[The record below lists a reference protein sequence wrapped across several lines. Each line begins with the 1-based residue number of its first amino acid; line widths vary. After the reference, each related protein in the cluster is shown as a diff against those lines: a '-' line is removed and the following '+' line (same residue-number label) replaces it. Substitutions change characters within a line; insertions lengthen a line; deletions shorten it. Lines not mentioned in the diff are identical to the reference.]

1 MNAISRMFSWCSQA
15 LAPVRGAGWPVV
27 LGLCA
32 AVLGLLMGAAAEY
45 VAQQTRQLAQAN
57 QAASLSQVPGQG
69 VANPASASTEFAW
82 SVPAPHTHL
91 DDMNRLFKLAKDSGV
106 AVGAIVYRLEA
117 SSAAPILVRTLDL
130 RLNEDYP
137 KLKAF
142 VAALLVAMPHLALQ
156 EIRVERKDA
165 TALQQQVLLKL
176 SFFYQSDAKAPA
188 TVRGALP

>member
-1 MNAISRMFSWCSQA
+1 MNATNRMFSWSNQA

-32 AVLGLLMGAAAEY
+32 GVLGLLMGGAAQY
-45 VAQQTRQLAQAN
+45 VTQQTRQLAQAN
-57 QAASLSQVPGQG
+57 QAASLQQVPGQG
-69 VANPASASTEFAW
+69 VANPASALTEFVW
-82 SVPAPHTHL
+82 SVPAPQTHL

-117 SSAAPILVRTLDL
+117 SSAAPILTRTLDL

-165 TALQQQVLLKL
+165 TASQQQVLLKL

-188 TVRGALP
+188 TARGALP